1 MKNTLVIALTSA
13 VLLGGSFVTYLPAQ
27 AVDRC
32 EEYRRSEQARR
43 LSSVLGSGWLQ
54 KAVEACRAQYPSGE
68 GRTVTTYGSGEGLR
82 AQGACWTSGATNPM
96 GRTGSDKWA
105 DAMSQLHS
113 HFRRAPNGQRVR
125 VTGYC
130 KGHVR
135 GFAWRTSANAT
146 DRHPWSRY

>member
-1 MKNTLVIALTSA
+1 MKNTLVIALASA

-43 LSSVLGSGWLQ
+43 LSSVLGSNWLE
-54 KAVEACRAQYPSGE
+54 KAVEACRAQYRSGE
-68 GRTVTTYGSGEGLR
+68 RRR
-82 AQGACWTSGATNPM
+82 ANGACWTSAATNPM
-96 GRTGSDKWA
+96 GRTGSEQWA

-113 HFRRAPNGQRVR
+113 HFRRAANGQRVP

-146 DRHPWSRY
+146 DRHPWRRH